1 MNFLNLNHAS
11 SFQLNSAQSGSS
23 DFGSHPVSK
32 KFTNP
37 VIGTFRMLKVWTSI
51 SSSNSS
57 SGTTS
62 IVLHPVFSCWRSEN
76 PDISDNLKLLP
87 RLTGDILH
95 DALELMEPN
104 NLQTKIGKGLK
115 SPTEMHFIY

>member
-1 MNFLNLNHAS
+1 
-11 SFQLNSAQSGSS
+11 
-23 DFGSHPVSK
+23 
-32 KFTNP
+32 
-37 VIGTFRMLKVWTSI
+37 MLKVWASI
-51 SSSNSS
+51 SSSNSN

-62 IVLHPVFSCWRSEN
+62 IVLHPVFSCRKSEN

-115 SPTEMHFIY
+115 SPTKMHFID